1 MLKDNNLDMTAE
13 MPTRRMTA
21 NFEDQTK
28 PDPND
33 EDII

>member
-1 MLKDNNLDMTAE
+1 MLEDNHLDMTAE

-28 PDPND
+28 PDPYD
-33 EDII
+33 EDNI